1 MHYIASIICTP
12 TENFTI
18 HPQWAGNKRH
28 SHENHKLSLCQTPS
42 TTLGRENCLTRSSLI
57 SEMNFLQFANRD
69 LTTASFTKCPKLVL
83 LLLLMM
89 LRESLS
95 SGALCAV
102 RFSFTPHRTVLC
114 ACVSS
119 STTNIKS
126 TTTWAAV
133 ESTKSKAGWWCL
145 YPVLAPTTTTN
156 TSARAAH
163 HYFCV
168 VPLALPLLPLQNIP
182 NSELIV

>member
-18 HPQWAGNKRH
+18 HPRWAGNKRH

-126 TTTWAAV
+126 TTSHNYMGRSWKHQEHSRLV
-133 ESTKSKAGWWCL
+133 VFVSC
-145 YPVLAPTTTTN
+145 
-156 TSARAAH
+156 ARPYYDYE
-163 HYFCV
+163 YFCSCCS
-168 VPLALPLLPLQNIP
+168 PLFLCSPTRSPTVAITKYT
-182 NSELIV
+182 